1 LGKYY
6 YLMSARG
13 ENIRERL
20 GRGIARGV
28 QIKRKMNG
36 NYKRQT
42 RGEENAHTHP
52 GVSSSHQ

>member
-1 LGKYY
+1 
-6 YLMSARG
+6 MSARG

-28 QIKRKMNG
+28 QIKGKMNG

>member
-1 LGKYY
+1 VQEE
-6 YLMSARG
+6 RIF
-13 ENIRERL
+13 ENGWEEESHVEFRL
-20 GRGIARGV
+20 
-28 QIKRKMNG
+28 KRKMNG